1 MSWDDKERLFNV
13 GWSTAA
19 VLGGATASTAASGLD
34 SNDCWDDKGE
44 TVASKESSE
53 SLVRQLPWVVGV
65 RVSSAGE
72 NCRNFGLFLKAFTA
86 ADFMVDGVR
95 LLLLHDVAVVIVTG
109 IIKVDELLLAWL
121 CWNSGTFKF
130 GFLGLRN

>member
-1 MSWDDKERLFNV
+1 
-13 GWSTAA
+13 
-19 VLGGATASTAASGLD
+19 
-34 SNDCWDDKGE
+34 
-44 TVASKESSE
+44 
-53 SLVRQLPWVVGV
+53 VVGV

-72 NCRNFGLFLKAFTA
+72 NCRNLGLFLKAFTA

-121 CWNSGTFKF
+121 C
-130 GFLGLRN
+130 